1 MAYSLTN
8 TTKKK
13 SSSSSSSSGGNSITV
28 TRSEREAKRKGSSG
42 SSGSVSSGGSNY
54 SSGGSRYSSGSTNTL
69 TGTNTSGIK
78 YNPNKDYAAAIQD
91 AIKNGASNSEI
102 DRLNAER
109 NAKIQGQNL
118 SYDKL
123 TDGDIASYKRQ
134 SAINRGDYVIGQDDS
149 DQYTYNPSDEYI
161 RGLSQSLHYDPNNL
175 RGYAD
180 PTGYYT
186 TRQTAYVWEQ
196 PDGSLKTT
204 YSSATNYNQA
214 LADAIA
220 AGQVASGSTLKR
232 ADTYGTG
239 SLTGDSYNYGVTSTG
254 TGGYSGF
261 GNGYEGGRYT
271 SDNQYGNMYDMNN
284 MQLEFLSGRD
294 GMDYSNPYAGLA
306 YNGNGMNNA
315 YNAGTQFA
323 GQGSIMGSYGVEGP
337 NMDNTYPSYGTAGG
351 YVGLTAD
358 DIQSQFDDVYSQYQD
373 AIDER
378 NAALAASYN
387 QQRADLEGQS
397 EEQQRA
403 NYINYKLAGLNM
415 PAQLQAAGINGGVA
429 ESTLAGLES
438 DYMTNYNSTANALTD
453 AVTQLEIAK
462 NNAIADGNLE
472 AANMYAQLSQNSLSL
487 QMQAAQAETAYNQWV
502 QEMAFART
510 QWEYEQ
516 ARYQAELAY
525 QQQQDAENRSFE
537 WMKIMADM
545 GLSIGDSSYLQGLGF
560 DTSYFDKYQDAQLQG
575 LLLDN
580 KKKSA
585 SLSKSRSSRS
595 SGGGNKYDDE
605 VAALLDGTPGSNQ
618 AINQYISDTIRR
630 NGTGAMYVP
639 GFDTPLTEDYIKS
652 ALSSGKILAD
662 ITDNKVT
669 LGSPSY
675 MQAAGYK

>member
-13 SSSSSSSSGGNSITV
+13 TSSSSSSSGGNSITV
-28 TRSEREAKRKGSSG
+28 TRSEREANRKGSSG

-54 SSGGSRYSSGSTNTL
+54 SSGSTNTL

-78 YNPNKDYAAAIQD
+78 YDPNKDYAAAIQD

-196 PDGSLKTT
+196 PDGSLKPT
-204 YSSATNYNQA
+204 YSNATNYNQA

-323 GQGSIMGSYGVEGP
+323 GQGSIMGGYGVEGP
-337 NMDNTYPSYGTAGG
+337 NMDNTYPSYGTSGG
-351 YVGLTAD
+351 YVGLTAE

-378 NAALAASYN
+378 NAAIAAGFRN
-387 QQRADLEGQS
+387 QREDLEGQS

-537 WMKIMADM
+537 WMKVMADM

-585 SLSKSRSSRS
+585 SLSRSRSRS
-595 SGGGNKYDDE
+595 SGSSGGGSETYSKSIEN
-605 VAALLDGTPGSNQ
+605 LLDGTPSGNSIVDEYINN
-618 AINQYISDTIRR
+618 AINNSGR
-630 NGTGAMYVP
+630 GAIAV
-639 GFDTPLTEDYIKS
+639 GGINQPLTADQIRQYLVNGDLQADVTGNRVTIGTPAYFN
-652 ALSSGKILAD
+652 ALR
-662 ITDNKVT
+662 
-669 LGSPSY
+669 
-675 MQAAGYK
+675 

>member
-13 SSSSSSSSGGNSITV
+13 SSGSSSSKGSKGGQSITV
-28 TRSEREAKRKGSSG
+28 TRSEREANRKGSSS
-42 SSGSVSSGGSNY
+42 SSGSVSSGGSN
-54 SSGGSRYSSGSTNTL
+54 YSSGSTNTL

-78 YNPNKDYAAAIQD
+78 YDPNKDYAAAIQD

-134 SAINRGDYVIGQDDS
+134 SAINRGDYVIGQDD
-149 DQYTYNPSDEYI
+149 QYTYNPSDEYI

-204 YSSATNYNQA
+204 YSNATNYNQA

-294 GMDYSNPYAGLA
+294 GIDYSNPYADLA
-306 YNGNGMNNA
+306 YSGNGMNNA

-323 GQGSIMGSYGVEGP
+323 GQGGIMGGYGPEGP
-337 NMDNTYPSYGTAGG
+337 NMDNTYPSYGTSGG
-351 YVGLTAD
+351 YVGLTAE

-378 NAALAASYN
+378 NAAIAAGFRN
-387 QQRADLEGQS
+387 QREDLEGQS

-537 WMKIMADM
+537 WMKMMADM

-585 SLSKSRSSRS
+585 SLSRSRSSRS
-595 SGGGNKYDDE
+595 SGSGGGSKYDDKISD
-605 VAALLDGTPGSNQ
+605 LLDGTPGSNQ

-630 NGTGAMYVP
+630 TGTGAMYVP

>member
-28 TRSEREAKRKGSSG
+28 TRSEREANRKGSSG

-78 YNPNKDYAAAIQD
+78 YDPNKDYAAAIQD

-204 YSSATNYNQA
+204 YSNATNYNQA

-271 SDNQYGNMYDMNN
+271 SDNQYGNMYDQTNMN
-284 MQLEFLSGRD
+284 LEFLSGRD
-294 GMDYSNPYAGLA
+294 GIDYTNPYADLA

-323 GQGSIMGSYGVEGP
+323 GQGGIMGGYGPEGP
-337 NMDNTYPSYGTAGG
+337 NMDNTYPGYGTSGG
-351 YVGLTAD
+351 YVGLTAE

-378 NAALAASYN
+378 NAAIAAGFRN
-387 QQRADLEGQS
+387 QREELEGQS
-397 EEQQRA
+397 EDQQRA

-618 AINQYISDTIRR
+618 AINQYISNTISR

>member
-78 YNPNKDYAAAIQD
+78 YDPNKDYAAAIQD

-204 YSSATNYNQA
+204 YSNATNYNQA

-271 SDNQYGNMYDMNN
+271 SDNQYGHAYDMNN
-284 MQLEFLSGRD
+284 MQLQFLSGRD
-294 GMDYSNPYAGLA
+294 GMDYSNPYAGYA
-306 YNGNGMNNA
+306 YNGNGMTNA
-315 YNAGTQFA
+315 YNAGAQFA
-323 GQGSIMGSYGVEGP
+323 GQGGIMGAYGVEGP
-337 NMDNTYPSYGTAGG
+337 NMDDIYANYGNPTTGFDSG

-358 DIQSQFDDVYSQYQD
+358 DIQSQMNDVYDQYMS
-373 AIDER
+373 AIDDR
-378 NAALAASYN
+378 NAALASYYN
-387 QQRADLEGQS
+387 QQRQNLEGES
-397 EEQQRA
+397 EEAQRA
-403 NYINYKLAGLNM
+403 NYVNYMLSQLNM

-429 ESTLAGLES
+429 ESTLAGLQS
-438 DYMTNYNSTANALTD
+438 DYMTNYNNTENSLMN

-462 NNAIADGNLE
+462 NQAIADGNLE
-472 AANMYAQLSQNSLSL
+472 AANMYSQLAQNSLSL
-487 QMQAAQAETAYNQWV
+487 QMQAAQAENAYNQWV
-502 QEMAFART
+502 QEMAFAQT

-516 ARYQAELAY
+516 ARYNAELAY
-525 QQQQDAENRSFE
+525 QQQLAAEQAAREDKQNL
-537 WMKIMADM
+537 IAYAQTV
-545 GLSIGDSSYLQGLGF
+545 GDWNLYGSLTGT
-560 DTSYFDKYQDAQLQG
+560 DTSYMSALQAAELADLYNTG
-575 LLLDN
+575 
-580 KKKSA
+580 S
-585 SLSKSRSSRS
+585 SSRSRS
-595 SGGGNKYDDE
+595 SGGSRGGSKYEDSIKKR
-605 VAALLDGTPGSNQ
+605 LGGTPSTNGIVDEYINN
-618 AINQYISDTIRR
+618 AIDNSGRGAIAVGGISQ
-630 NGTGAMYVP
+630 
-639 GFDTPLTEDYIKS
+639 PLTADQIRQYLVNGDLQADVTGNRVTIGTPAYFN
-652 ALSSGKILAD
+652 ALR
-662 ITDNKVT
+662 
-669 LGSPSY
+669 
-675 MQAAGYK
+675 